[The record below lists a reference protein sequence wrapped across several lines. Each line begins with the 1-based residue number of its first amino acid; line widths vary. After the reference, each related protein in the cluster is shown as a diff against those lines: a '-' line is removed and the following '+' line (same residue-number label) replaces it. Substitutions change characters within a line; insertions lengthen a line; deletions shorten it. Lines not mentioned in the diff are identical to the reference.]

1 MKNIYKTSS
10 QGYIEILEGMKRKTL
25 VFGEHTILAEF
36 KLSAG
41 KIVPLNKH
49 SEEQTGYLVSGHI
62 LLFLDGRQHDM
73 KPGDAWAIPIGMP
86 HSVQILEDSVVV
98 EIFSPVRKDYLP

>member
-1 MKNIYKTSS
+1 M
-10 QGYIEILEGMKRKTL
+10 
-25 VFGEHTILAEF
+25 LAHRA
-36 KLSAG
+36 AG
-41 KIVPLNKH
+41 TIVPLNKH

-62 LLFLDGRQHDM
+62 LLFLDGRQYDM
-73 KPGDAWAIPIGMP
+73 KPGDAWAIPVGMP